1 MNKQQKERY
10 FDAARQIDP
19 ADLPAKLRGH
29 FIYIKSA
36 TEDHTTWEYYE
47 ADASIKEFVDEHAAL
62 ILQHIADKAKP
73 ESKPT
78 EGKGGNGKAERGSG
92 TKGKAAEKK
101 TPDLKLVKDI
111 DIELRLIA
119 RFIGLHEKPKTYKQV
134 LDLLKAVQAAI
145 QKGHVR
151 KSQSPTP
158 YHKEVGWMQGV
169 LVRALNLS
177 YSGEDLNEV
186 KTLSMDA
193 KEIDKLKAIQ
203 RSFDVLPSVRLG
215 LRFLQLEGK
224 KPTDAQAAGLMLRI
238 RKAELAGMIP
248 EGDPNAAFIKKIMA
262 ALSDYGHR
270 KTSTVRVSEA
280 TLNGFVGTV
289 LGCACQE
296 ARMPK
301 GSPGK
306 STAGN
311 LGFIIPPPKGNAVE
325 VRSDDLHTL
334 KDDGLRFT
342 GRWRELFNSPTK
354 GFSALVYGRPKSGKS
369 TLAIDFAGYLARN
382 FGRVLYASIEEGA
395 RGTVAERINRL
406 GAGHADLLV
415 SNHLPADL
423 SGYRFVFIDS
433 VSRGRMDID
442 QLRDL
447 IRDWPDV
454 GFVFIFHVTKDG
466 MPRGSAEFQH
476 EVDVIVEVK
485 DGYAEAVG
493 RFGPGGTEV
502 RFG

>member
-10 FDAARQIDP
+10 FEAARQID
-19 ADLPAKLRGH
+19 AAALPATLRGY
-29 FIYIKSA
+29 FIYIQKA
-36 TEDHTTWEYYE
+36 TEDHTTWKYYD
-47 ADASIKEFVDEHAAL
+47 ADESVKAIVDEYATH
-62 ILQHIADKAKP
+62 ILQHITDGVKAEGKP
-73 ESKPT
+73 K
-78 EGKGGNGKAERGSG
+78 EGKGGGGKAEGKNG
-92 TKGKAAEKK
+92 TKNKDAGKK
-101 TPDLKLVKDI
+101 TPDLNLVKDI

-177 YSGEDLNEV
+177 YSGEDLKEV
-186 KTLSMDA
+186 KTMSMDA

-203 RSFDVLPSVRLG
+203 RSYDVLPSVRLG
-215 LRFLQLEGK
+215 LRFLQMEGK
-224 KPTDAQAAGLMLRI
+224 KPSDAQATRLLLSI
-238 RKAELAGMIP
+238 RKAELAGMIQ
-248 EGDPNAAFIKKIMA
+248 EGDPNAAFIERIKS

-270 KTSTVRVSEA
+270 KTSTVRVNEA
-280 TLNGFVGTV
+280 TLNGFAGTV

-296 ARMPK
+296 GGTK

-325 VRSDDLHTL
+325 VRSNDLHAL

-354 GFSALVYGRPKSGKS
+354 GFSALVYGMPKSGKS

-395 RGTVAERINRL
+395 RGTVAERIERL
-406 GAGHADLLV
+406 RVGHPDLLV

-423 SGYRFVFIDS
+423 SGYRFIFIDS

-447 IRDWPDV
+447 IRDWPEV